1 MNRLRAFTCYSCC
14 LSIVLGLWGCD
25 QVCDCP
31 PPTEAHQYLS
41 EYGFFQGQLKD
52 LNPAENVVPYD
63 LINPLF
69 SDYAQ
74 KDRFVY
80 VPEGTVTYRSQGVLD
95 FPVES
100 VLIKN
105 FSYTMASGETRHI
118 ETRLLRKT
126 ELGWEADTYLW
137 NQQQT
142 EAELHISG
150 ASVDVTYRSHQ
161 DELID
166 LKYLVPDKN
175 QCKTCHSV
183 SGEIELIGPT
193 ARNLNFRT
201 SGGRNQL
208 KLWQEAGILEA
219 RPDLTQVPTLVSV
232 SDPNASLEDRA
243 RAYLDINCGHCHN
256 PVGSARNSGLFLHYD
271 EDDPFNLGYCKLPVA
286 AGSGTGGYKYV
297 ITPGNAATSIMWYR
311 MNSNRPS
318 ERMPELGRTATT
330 AEAQQGSRCIRK
342 GWN

>member
-1 MNRLRAFTCYSCC
+1 MPILVG
-14 LSIVLGLWGCD
+14 LSSCD
-25 QVCDCP
+25 QTCDCP
-31 PPTEAHQYLS
+31 PPSATHQYLS
-41 EYGFFQGQLKD
+41 DYGFFQGALKE
-52 LNPAENVVPYD
+52 LEPAENVVPYD

-95 FPVES
+95 FPQGA

-126 ELGWEADTYLW
+126 ELGWQADTYLW

-150 ASVDVTYRSHQ
+150 ASVEITYKNHKN
-161 DELID
+161 ELVDI
-166 LKYLVPDKN
+166 KYLVPDKN

-183 SGEIELIGPT
+183 SGEIELIGPS
-193 ARNLNFRT
+193 ARNLNVNT
-201 SGGRNQL
+201 SGGSNQL
-208 KLWQEAGILEA
+208 QLWQEAGILEA
-219 RPDLTQVPTLVSV
+219 LPDLSQVPDLVSA
-232 SDPNASLEDRA
+232 DDIQASLADRA

-256 PVGSARNSGLFLHYD
+256 PLGSARNSGLFLHYD

-286 AGSGTGGYKYV
+286 AVSGKGGSKYV

-318 ERMPELGRTATT
+318 ERMPELGRTTVHQ
-330 AEAQQGSRCIRK
+330 EGVELIQKWIDSLEEEDCG
-342 GWN
+342 